1 MPRTATRFLALAV
14 LAVTLGACAPRLP
27 EVTPADIPRLEAAVR
42 ANPDDL
48 QSRTLL
54 GIAQYRSENFLEA
67 RNTLGVA
74 VERGASEG
82 AAFLFLGL
90 ASEEVEDWRGA
101 RDAYSR
107 YIEVGRF
114 DPLKDE
120 LAARLTLLV
129 QREMEAEARSALA
142 RESELSASPP
152 APRSVAVL
160 PFRLISD
167 DETLAPLGLAL
178 ADMVTTDLSL
188 AQALQVLERGQ
199 IQALVRELDLTEA
212 GYTDPT
218 TGARTGRLLR
228 AEHVVQG
235 AFTTLGDAAVRFDTD
250 ILNTERQA
258 PRGTFSEE
266 GELEALFDV
275 EKEIVFSV
283 LDLLDVDLTPAERE
297 AISEN
302 RTESLEAF
310 LAYGQGLE
318 ALEQS
323 NYEEAA
329 QFFDRALEL
338 DPNFQKA
345 QEWAVQTELLD
356 RGTSTSTQ
364 QIAIQSEVEMG
375 GAVQGTDDPIPSEQ
389 DELLLSMVNSVNPNP
404 SDIILGTA
412 SGGGDEGQERNPTQE
427 SGGGEGVTQG
437 TTFTILLRFLRPGS

>member
-1 MPRTATRFLALAV
+1 MPRAATRILALTV

-48 QSRTLL
+48 QSRVLL

-101 RDAYSR
+101 RNAYSR

-114 DPLKDE
+114 DPLKEE

-160 PFRLISD
+160 PFQLISE
-167 DETLAPLGLAL
+167 DESLAPLGLAL

-235 AFTTLGDAAVRFDTD
+235 AFTTLGEAAVRFDTD
-250 ILNTERQA
+250 ILNTEQQA
-258 PRGTFSEE
+258 QRGTFSEE
-266 GELEALFDV
+266 GQLASLFDV

-283 LDLLDVDLTPAERE
+283 LDVLGVDLTPAERS
-297 AISEN
+297 AINDN
-302 RTESLEAF
+302 RTESLQAF

-318 ALEQS
+318 ALDQS

-329 QFFDRALEL
+329 QFFNQALQL
-338 DPNFQKA
+338 DPSFQMA
-345 QEWAVQTELLD
+345 QEQAVQSGQLE
-356 RGTSTSTQ
+356 RGTGTSTQ
-364 QIAIQSEVEMG
+364 QIAIQSDQEMG
-375 GAVQGTDDPIPSEQ
+375 GNVQGTDDPIPSEQ
-389 DELLLSMVNSVNPNP
+389 DALLLSMVNSVNPNP
-404 SDIILGTA
+404 SDNLLGTG